1 MSDEA
6 EWGPWIAHDAT
17 PCPLPVGTWV
27 LVTLRFRDGFEKL
40 ISGCL
45 TEAAR
50 SCPSWVMKDH
60 MGPWSQVI
68 RYRIRRPRSRAVDL
82 LREIARDP
90 HRELEDA

>member
-1 MSDEA
+1 MSGDA
-6 EWGPWIAHDAT
+6 DFGPWIEHDAT

-27 LVTLRFRDGFEKL
+27 QVTCRFRDGSEEL
-40 ISGCL
+40 VSGRVN
-45 TEAAR
+45 EAVR